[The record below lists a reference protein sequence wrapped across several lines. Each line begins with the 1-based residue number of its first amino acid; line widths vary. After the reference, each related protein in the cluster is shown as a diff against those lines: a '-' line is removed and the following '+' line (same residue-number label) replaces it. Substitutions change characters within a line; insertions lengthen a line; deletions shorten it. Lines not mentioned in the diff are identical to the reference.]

1 MSSQPQKNT
10 KFGQVLAVG
19 SELGVLI
26 ALPMVVCI
34 ISGVYLD
41 KRFGTFP
48 WLLLL
53 FVFLGLV
60 LTVVDVYKLVLP
72 FLEKRTAKEGEGFK
86 NNENDGK
93 K

>member
-1 MSSQPQKNT
+1 MSLPQQKNT
-10 KFGQVLAVG
+10 NLGQVLAIG

-26 ALPMVVCI
+26 ALPMVICI
-34 ISGVYLD
+34 ISGLYLD
-41 KRFGTFP
+41 KRLGTFP

-72 FLEKRTAKEGEGFK
+72 FLEKKSFEVNKDFD
-86 NNENDGK
+86 NNKISDNK
-93 K
+93 